1 MSRDC
6 LTSRK
11 RCLMNNAPHSR
22 LRSLPVI
29 LLICGVQAMA
39 QQLAPGPVDVMG
51 GYSCQRSAGEP
62 SEPLF
67 LLPDMKWDRVP
78 PFRFNPGRIGWAR
91 VQTRGWV
98 GRVPYIFNPN
108 GIFRMQPG
116 TVEIYNVEFVEDP
129 YTGHFG
135 MVSRWELINKLER
148 PSALPE
154 LQPVFAMR
162 LVQRFHLDQNSRW
175 LTEIL
180 PSGSAREPSNCSK
193 EPLFTER
200 HF

>member
-1 MSRDC
+1 
-6 LTSRK
+6 
-11 RCLMNNAPHSR
+11 
-22 LRSLPVI
+22 
-29 LLICGVQAMA
+29 
-39 QQLAPGPVDVMG
+39 
-51 GYSCQRSAGEP
+51 
-62 SEPLF
+62 
-67 LLPDMKWDRVP
+67 
-78 PFRFNPGRIGWAR
+78 
-91 VQTRGWV
+91 
-98 GRVPYIFNPN
+98 
-108 GIFRMQPG
+108 MQPG
-116 TVEIYNVEFVEDP
+116 AVEIYNVEFVEDP

-135 MVSRWELINKLER
+135 MVSRRELINKLER

-154 LQPVFAMR
+154 LQPVFAVR